1 MATPLPEPA
10 PRVRIGELSDRVGES
25 PTLLRAWER
34 RYGLLSPVRSAG
46 GFRLYGA
53 EDERRVRAMQ
63 ALLAAGVSARQAAEA
78 VLSTPAGDVPAARA
92 SASSPAGDG
101 IEDRRSR
108 LTETLGRF
116 DDVGANAV
124 LDRLLADL
132 GVTTV
137 ISEVIVPYLVDLGE
151 RWADGSATIAEEH
164 FATSLIRGR
173 LLGLARGW
181 DGGSGPRALLACP
194 SGELH
199 DLGLICFGIAL
210 RGHGW
215 RITYLGADTPQSTL
229 IEAAAQL
236 TPNLI
241 VLAATK
247 SSRLRALAG
256 EAATATLPIAIA
268 GRGATRR
275 LADELGATL
284 LDVDP
289 VTAAARVAA
298 ETPVT
303 PPRELA
309 DWHVARW
316 GALGWIETGVKS
328 LAFLCAYVAL
338 ASSITTGW
346 STPRGVRI
354 VELVLIGIATVGLLG
369 GDRRPPAGTRNRR
382 DGVRRLQ
389 QRRPPGAACEPGHD
403 GRPGPSA
410 DRVRGAD
417 DVRRARQDPVPVLHR
432 IHGSKHARRRS

>member
-1 MATPLPEPA
+1 MAAPPPEPA
-10 PRVRIGELSDRVGES
+10 PRVRIGELSERVGES

-34 RYGLLSPVRSAG
+34 RYGLLRPLRSAG

-63 ALLAAGVSARQAAEA
+63 ELLGAGVAARQAAEA
-78 VLSTPAGDVPAARA
+78 VLSTPAGEVPAAPAAA
-92 SASSPAGDG
+92 SIPAGDG
-101 IEDRRSR
+101 LEDTR
-108 LTETLGRF
+108 LRLAQTLGRF

-132 GVTTV
+132 GVSTV
-137 ISEVIVPYLVDLGE
+137 ISEVLVPYLVDLGE
-151 RWADGSATIAEEH
+151 RWADGSATVAEEH
-164 FATSLIRGR
+164 FATGVIRGR

-236 TPNLI
+236 APNII
-241 VLAATK
+241 VLAATRP
-247 SSRLRALAG
+247 SRLRALAG
-256 EAATATLPIAIA
+256 QARTATLPIAVA

-275 LADELGATL
+275 VADELGAAL

-298 ETPVT
+298 DL
-303 PPRELA
+303 R
-309 DWHVARW
+309 
-316 GALGWIETGVKS
+316 
-328 LAFLCAYVAL
+328 
-338 ASSITTGW
+338 
-346 STPRGVRI
+346 
-354 VELVLIGIATVGLLG
+354 
-369 GDRRPPAGTRNRR
+369 
-382 DGVRRLQ
+382 
-389 QRRPPGAACEPGHD
+389 
-403 GRPGPSA
+403 
-410 DRVRGAD
+410 
-417 DVRRARQDPVPVLHR
+417 
-432 IHGSKHARRRS
+432 

>member
-1 MATPLPEPA
+1 MATPPSEPA

-34 RYGLLSPVRSAG
+34 RYGLLHPLRSAG

-53 EDERRVRAMQ
+53 EDERRVRAVHSTR
-63 ALLAAGVSARQAAEA
+63 AGAAPAPSAADPSRAAG
-78 VLSTPAGDVPAARA
+78 
-92 SASSPAGDG
+92 G
-101 IEDRRSR
+101 IEDKRAR
-108 LTETLGRF
+108 LTQTLGRF

-124 LDRLLADL
+124 LDRLLADV

-229 IEAAAQL
+229 IEAAAQI
-236 TPNLI
+236 TPNLM
-241 VLAATK
+241 VLAATRPA
-247 SSRLRALAG
+247 RLRALAQ
-256 EAATATLPIAIA
+256 ETRTATSPIAVA
-268 GRGATRR
+268 GRGATQR

-289 VTAAARVAA
+289 VTAADRVASQ
-298 ETPVT
+298 TP
-303 PPRELA
+303 
-309 DWHVARW
+309 
-316 GALGWIETGVKS
+316 
-328 LAFLCAYVAL
+328 
-338 ASSITTGW
+338 
-346 STPRGVRI
+346 
-354 VELVLIGIATVGLLG
+354 
-369 GDRRPPAGTRNRR
+369 
-382 DGVRRLQ
+382 
-389 QRRPPGAACEPGHD
+389 
-403 GRPGPSA
+403 
-410 DRVRGAD
+410 
-417 DVRRARQDPVPVLHR
+417 
-432 IHGSKHARRRS
+432 

>member
-1 MATPLPEPA
+1 MATPVPEPA

-34 RYGLLSPVRSAG
+34 RYGLLHPLRSAG

-78 VLSTPAGDVPAARA
+78 VLS
-92 SASSPAGDG
+92 SPAGDAPAPSAADPSRAAG
-101 IEDRRSR
+101 EIEGRRAR
-108 LTETLGRF
+108 LTQTLGRF

-124 LDRLLADL
+124 LDRLLADV

-151 RWADGSATIAEEH
+151 RWADGSATVAEEH

-229 IEAAAQL
+229 VEAATQL
-236 TPNLI
+236 TPKII

-247 SSRLRALAG
+247 SARLRALAG
-256 EAATATLPIAIA
+256 ETRIETVPIAIA
-268 GRGATRR
+268 GKGATRR
-275 LADELGATL
+275 VADELGAAL

-289 VTAAARVAA
+289 VTAATRVAA
-298 ETPVT
+298 
-303 PPRELA
+303 
-309 DWHVARW
+309 
-316 GALGWIETGVKS
+316 
-328 LAFLCAYVAL
+328 
-338 ASSITTGW
+338 
-346 STPRGVRI
+346 
-354 VELVLIGIATVGLLG
+354 
-369 GDRRPPAGTRNRR
+369 
-382 DGVRRLQ
+382 
-389 QRRPPGAACEPGHD
+389 
-403 GRPGPSA
+403 
-410 DRVRGAD
+410 
-417 DVRRARQDPVPVLHR
+417 DVR
-432 IHGSKHARRRS
+432 

>member
-1 MATPLPEPA
+1 MAAPPPEPA
-10 PRVRIGELSDRVGES
+10 PRVRIGELSERVGES

-34 RYGLLSPVRSAG
+34 RYGLLRPLRSAG

-63 ALLAAGVSARQAAEA
+63 ELLGAGVAARQAAEA
-78 VLSTPAGDVPAARA
+78 VLSTPAGEVPAAPAAA
-92 SASSPAGDG
+92 SIPAGDG
-101 IEDRRSR
+101 LEDTR
-108 LTETLGRF
+108 LRLAQTLGRF

-132 GVTTV
+132 GVSTV
-137 ISEVIVPYLVDLGE
+137 ISEVFVPYLVDLGE
-151 RWADGSATIAEEH
+151 RWADGSATVAEEH
-164 FATSLIRGR
+164 FATGVIRGR

-236 TPNLI
+236 APNII
-241 VLAATK
+241 VLAATRP
-247 SSRLRALAG
+247 SRLRALAG
-256 EAATATLPIAIA
+256 QARTATLPIAVA

-275 LADELGATL
+275 VADELGAAL

-298 ETPVT
+298 
-303 PPRELA
+303 
-309 DWHVARW
+309 
-316 GALGWIETGVKS
+316 
-328 LAFLCAYVAL
+328 
-338 ASSITTGW
+338 
-346 STPRGVRI
+346 
-354 VELVLIGIATVGLLG
+354 
-369 GDRRPPAGTRNRR
+369 
-382 DGVRRLQ
+382 
-389 QRRPPGAACEPGHD
+389 
-403 GRPGPSA
+403 
-410 DRVRGAD
+410 
-417 DVRRARQDPVPVLHR
+417 DVR
-432 IHGSKHARRRS
+432 

>member
-1 MATPLPEPA
+1 MTMPLPEPA

-34 RYGLLSPVRSAG
+34 RYGLLQPQRSAG

-63 ALLAAGVSARQAAEA
+63 QLLAAGVSARQAAEA
-78 VLSTPAGDVPAARA
+78 VLSTPAGDTPTSSATDPRPAE
-92 SASSPAGDG
+92 DG

-108 LTETLGRF
+108 LTQTLGRF

-124 LDRLLADL
+124 LDRLLADV

-151 RWADGSATIAEEH
+151 RWADGNATIAEEH

-194 SGELH
+194 SGEQH

-236 TPNLI
+236 TPDII

-247 SSRLRALAG
+247 SARLGALAD
-256 EAATATLPIAIA
+256 EVRMLAVPIAVA
-268 GRGATRR
+268 GKGATRR
-275 LADELGATL
+275 IANELGAVL

-298 ETPVT
+298 
-303 PPRELA
+303 
-309 DWHVARW
+309 D
-316 GALGWIETGVKS
+316 
-328 LAFLCAYVAL
+328 
-338 ASSITTGW
+338 
-346 STPRGVRI
+346 
-354 VELVLIGIATVGLLG
+354 
-369 GDRRPPAGTRNRR
+369 TR
-382 DGVRRLQ
+382 
-389 QRRPPGAACEPGHD
+389 
-403 GRPGPSA
+403 
-410 DRVRGAD
+410 
-417 DVRRARQDPVPVLHR
+417 
-432 IHGSKHARRRS
+432 